1 MAAGAGQRGT
11 RQGGLRG
18 TGECRLFSKAGVQR
32 GRELGKKRGLTEKRA
47 QAVLVQAHLRQGLGS
62 RAPGGTENPG
72 VGPSAEPS
80 PLPDPGEEGA
90 PRLTS
95 RYRTAGSACAGTPRR
110 GPCSSTPSCRRQ
122 ACQPPHWAPLDQV
135 GLGLL
140 RIPSQTA
147 PTTTTP
153 ARPAARLP
161 VASPVFQDLPVGLGL
176 RQLKQPPPLL
186 PLWAP
191 GGARG
196 PLGDGEP
203 PGGRWMVRLSPCSP
217 SRRPHPSA
225 PAPSS
230 RGEPSTTKTGPEI
243 IALHQ
248 PVPQFPVARPQRG
261 R

>member
-18 TGECRLFSKAGVQR
+18 SGECRLFSKAGVQR
-32 GRELGKKRGLTEKRA
+32 GRELGKKRGLTETPP

-122 ACQPPHWAPLDQV
+122 ACQPPNWAPLDQV

-147 PTTTTP
+147 PHHHHTRQASRPP
-153 ARPAARLP
+153 ARCLTCLSRLASWSW
-161 VASPVFQDLPVGLGL
+161 ASPAQTAASSSSSLGS
-176 RQLKQPPPLL
+176 RRSEGSSGRWRAAWREVDGEVEPLL
-186 PLWAP
+186 PQQAAP
-191 GGARG
+191 
-196 PLGDGEP
+196 PL
-203 PGGRWMVRLSPCSP
+203 CS
-217 SRRPHPSA
+217 RP
-225 PAPSS
+225 
-230 RGEPSTTKTGPEI
+230 I
-243 IALHQ
+243 L
-248 PVPQFPVARPQRG
+248 
-261 R
+261 